1 MHTRLYF
8 LEKHS
13 EADIL
18 ECVWAVL
25 TWCCPV
31 SSAVAQE
38 LDLESSCFDAG
49 RLGETLNSLYLSLLV
64 II

>member
-1 MHTRLYF
+1 MIQCILAYIF

-25 TWCCPV
+25 TWCCPA

-38 LDLESSCFDAG
+38 LDLFPQSHFEQA
-49 RLGETLNSLYLSLLV
+49 
-64 II
+64 

>member
-18 ECVWAVL
+18 ERVWAVL

-38 LDLESSCFDAG
+38 LDLFPQSHFEQA
-49 RLGETLNSLYLSLLV
+49 
-64 II
+64 